1 MKIIKRLLVTS
12 LPLFLIA
19 CGTVMTNDMT
29 NEECKTTNWYQLGLD
44 EGSTGVPRERLLKY
58 NDACSETDFEADAE
72 RYIAGYMAGVQKY
85 CTYENGFDQG
95 RMRGDP
101 HLCAVDS
108 EYGDGFRVGWKKSI
122 NLGNRRG
129 VETATSDEKA
139 TSVGG

>member
-19 CGTVMTNDMT
+19 CGTVMNNDIANDMT

-44 EGSTGVPRERLLKY
+44 EGSDGTSRERLVKY
-58 NDACSETDFEADAE
+58 NEACSETGFEADAE

-85 CTYENGFDQG
+85 CTYDNGFEQG
-95 RMRGDP
+95 RMRDDP

-108 EYGDGFRVGWKKSI
+108 EYGEGFRAGWKKAI
-122 NLGNRRG
+122 EGRAWL
-129 VETATSDEKA
+129 TAKKLNSKE
-139 TSVGG
+139 